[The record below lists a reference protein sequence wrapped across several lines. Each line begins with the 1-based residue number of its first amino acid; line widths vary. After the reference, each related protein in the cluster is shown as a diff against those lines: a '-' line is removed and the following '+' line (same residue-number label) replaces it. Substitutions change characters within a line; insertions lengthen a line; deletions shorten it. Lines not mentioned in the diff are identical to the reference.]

1 MNLLWIFTKRRLN
14 SNEFI
19 YSFYVEYVSEIKSDF
34 SKVDHKIG
42 MVGSNHRI
50 LKRCIKYLDEKIN

>member
-1 MNLLWIFTKRRLN
+1 MNILRLFTKRRLN

-34 SKVDHKIG
+34 SNVDHKIG
-42 MVGSNHRI
+42 I
-50 LKRCIKYLDEKIN
+50 EFEKYALNT

>member
-1 MNLLWIFTKRRLN
+1 MNLLRIFTKRRLN

-34 SKVDHKIG
+34 SNVDHKIG
-42 MVGSNHRI
+42 I
-50 LKRCIKYLDEKIN
+50 EFEKYALNT